1 MNWLYIAGGTAGGL
15 TAVGIITYRVW
26 AYFHS
31 FAVSADRNDVQL
43 NVLLVFG
50 LGIGILLV
58 PLGVGVGLLVGFFL
72 NRGLDY
78 LHKRRPEAL
87 TGGEGSQAGGASW
100 VTRRREQ

>member
-1 MNWLYIAGGTAGGL
+1 MKWLYIAGGTAGGI

-26 AYFHS
+26 AYFHT

-58 PLGVGVGLLVGFFL
+58 PIGVALGLLVAVVIS
-72 NRGLDY
+72 RGWDY
-78 LHKRRPEAL
+78 LHKRRRPEAL
-87 TGGEGSQAGGASW
+87 ASW
-100 VTRRREQ
+100 VTRQPER